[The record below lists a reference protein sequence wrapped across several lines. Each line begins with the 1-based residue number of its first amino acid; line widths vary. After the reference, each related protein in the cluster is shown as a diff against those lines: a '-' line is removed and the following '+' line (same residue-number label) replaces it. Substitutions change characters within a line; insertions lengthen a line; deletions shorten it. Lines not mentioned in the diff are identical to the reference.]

1 MEEKAELQQEKQVA
15 DNPVHESELKAKE
28 PLKNVKDVG
37 LDPIEDDLKSLSN
50 LPSEFKRLQKE
61 IIELWDVCNVSLVH
75 RTYFFMLFKPN
86 RLHLYGSGAQ
96 EAILPQGYVCSR

>member
-1 MEEKAELQQEKQVA
+1 MVSKLNAREVLGLSLS
-15 DNPVHESELKAKE
+15 VHESELKAKE

-61 IIELWDVCNVSLVH
+61 IIELWDVCNVSLL
-75 RTYFFMLFKPN
+75 R
-86 RLHLYGSGAQ
+86 RLSFLKDTFAQGSKTVEEGQ
-96 EAILPQGYVCSR
+96 TLLPGLR